1 MNAYRLNI
9 DLRGYWHPGG
19 GRGGGAVL
27 DAMTHRDSTGLPVL
41 PGRHLKG
48 LLREA
53 LECAEGFGW
62 DGYAGLA
69 QRLFGARTE
78 TAPEGLPGPG
88 SLRVSDGTL
97 PRPNREWLADPE
109 RQRRLVPHLYRS
121 LYATAIDTATGT
133 AKDRTLRG
141 IEVVVPLLLQARIEP
156 VPGQPAPPADWPK
169 RLREC
174 LPLIDAVGAQRGR
187 GLGRAV
193 LGLEEDA

>member
-1 MNAYRLNI
+1 MNAYRLTI

-27 DAMTHRDSTGLPVL
+27 DAVTHRDSSGLPVL
-41 PGRHLKG
+41 PGRHIKG

-53 LECAEGFGW
+53 LECAEDLGW

-69 QRLFGARTE
+69 GVLFGDRTE
-78 TAPEGLPGPG
+78 TVSGGIPAPG

-97 PRPNREWLADPE
+97 PEATRNWLSDSK

-121 LYATAIDTATGT
+121 LFATAIDTETGT
-133 AKDRTLRG
+133 AMDKTLRG
-141 IEVVVPLLLQARIEP
+141 IEVIVPLLLHARIEP
-156 VPGQPAPPADWPK
+156 MPGRPAPTEDWFQ
-169 RLREC
+169 RVRDC
-174 LPLIDAVGAQRGR
+174 LPLIDAVGAHRRR

-193 LGLEEDA
+193 LGLEEDL